1 MKANDFMIPV
11 LFFAQ
16 LREQLN
22 TDKVELDITVPCSIS
37 DIQQAIIQQYPDWAS
52 FIEGRTLLTAVN
64 QTMVE
69 PDHMVNERDE
79 VAFFPPVTGG

>member
-1 MKANDFMIPV
+1 MKANDFMISV

-16 LREQLN
+16 LREQLK
-22 TDKVELDITVPCSIS
+22 TDKVQLDITAPCSIS
-37 DIQQAIIQQYPDWAS
+37 DIQQAIIQQHPDWAS

>member
-1 MKANDFMIPV
+1 MISV

-16 LREQLN
+16 LREQLK
-22 TDKVELDITVPCSIS
+22 TDKVEVDIDTPCSIS
-37 DIQQAIIQQYPDWAS
+37 DIQSQIIISHPEWSQ

-69 PDHMVNERDE
+69 ANHSVNKGDE